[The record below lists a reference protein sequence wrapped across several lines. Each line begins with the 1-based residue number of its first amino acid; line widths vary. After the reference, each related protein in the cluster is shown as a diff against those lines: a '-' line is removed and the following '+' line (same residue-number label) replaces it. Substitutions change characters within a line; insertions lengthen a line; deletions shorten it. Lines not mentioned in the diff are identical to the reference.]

1 MKEVT
6 ACPVSSA
13 PPESQ
18 GNRQAV
24 GPQALAPRLAALLP
38 ACTGAAEFAPRR
50 RSSSYSER
58 AEDWSALED
67 IPDPD
72 VRGGKIVHALIAY
85 ELARFVGLAPEP
97 LDMLH
102 ASDTAREVVDKCAGR
117 VKSVFQEAQ
126 ARGTNPTLLV
136 EHRVD
141 CLAAWGLEGIC
152 VGYADSVVVADD
164 TIFVCEY
171 KAGTGP
177 IHYAQTLGQCRLYG
191 LGIINEFGGRPKI
204 VLEILKPGINFDRR
218 VEMTPEELTRWGEE
232 TMVPLVRSVM
242 QGERTYRPGLH
253 CPLCP
258 GRPLCRAWVRQM
270 ITMLVSRYGR
280 GATVSPQQAPKLS
293 EQEVAEL
300 LGLLGTIEACQRPLQ
315 EWAVAHIKR
324 GGSIPGYHVHHNPGS
339 LRFYDEAA
347 VTRILQE
354 HGLWAQ
360 AQKLRTPHE
369 LKKAIGNEAYQMV
382 ASYAIRSQ
390 GKDVL
395 RRDDTAVGGPTQ

>member
-1 MKEVT
+1 MIEVT
-6 ACPVSSA
+6 ACPVSPA
-13 PPESQ
+13 QPGSQ
-18 GNRQAV
+18 GNNQAV

-38 ACTGAAEFAPRR
+38 SCTGAAEFAPRR
-50 RSSSYSER
+50 RSSSHSER

-191 LGIINEFGGRPKI
+191 LGIINEFGVRPKI